1 MSYVLIYG
9 GLRLD
14 LDEGAM
20 RELKLRPGQH
30 VPNDLVAECVRA
42 QARQV
47 CNVLGGPEA
56 PEELSGLSDWA
67 FHGIERKPEAKT
79 QSRAD

>member
-20 RELKLRPGQH
+20 RELNLRPGQN
-30 VPNDLVAECVRA
+30 VPNDLVAECIRA

-47 CNVLGGPEA
+47 CLHSDTAGSDQGLA
-56 PEELSGLSDWA
+56 GLSQWA
-67 FHGIERKPEAKT
+67 FSEKDA
-79 QSRAD
+79 